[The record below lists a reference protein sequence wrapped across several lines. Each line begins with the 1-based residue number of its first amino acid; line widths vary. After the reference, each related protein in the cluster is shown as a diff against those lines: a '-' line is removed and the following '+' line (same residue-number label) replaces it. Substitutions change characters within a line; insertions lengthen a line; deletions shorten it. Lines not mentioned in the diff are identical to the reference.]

1 MNANKLF
8 DTIIDEARLKNDAAL
23 ARAIKVAPPVISKMR
38 HGALKVGATMILA
51 LHEIF
56 GMPVARIRELLK
68 EPA

>member
-23 ARAIKVAPPVISKMR
+23 AKAIKVAPPVISKMR

-51 LHEIF
+51 LHEVF
-56 GMPVARIRELLK
+56 GVPVARIRELLK